1 MSLSE
6 RRPSVLTLASIN
18 YPDLLT
24 SCMEQGPAVIV
35 QATDG
40 LPLTPMLCTA
50 LQSPEED
57 YLGVE
62 EARTFKELANA
73 CSEGSDSVLATSNTI
88 SFPAAGETILAAK
101 ALLDISPTSGEAK
114 KFPIITKD
122 SKPPESSI
130 DILISDIAPLIK
142 VERSDDN
149 DLEMKSDD
157 LTDSIFQ
164 SLQLSTS
171 LPFIPSTLYSGTQ
184 LDFKP
189 ETVENMNQIPVIHTT
204 HQTQLLAQ
212 SYPELEVTIEQGII
226 DSEINNNNNK
236 SSKRSPTRR
245 GRPKNKSKSELS
257 LHNTNGGVRKK
268 AKDGH
273 TTYLWEFLLELLQNN
288 DTCPKFIK
296 WTEREQG
303 IFKLVDSKAVSRL
316 WGQMKNKPDM
326 NYETMGRA
334 LRYYYQRGILSK
346 VDGQRLVYRFCEI
359 PKNIVEIDCN

>member
-6 RRPSVLTLASIN
+6 RRPSILTLASIN

-24 SCMEQGPAVIV
+24 SCIEPQGPAVIV

-73 CSEGSDSVLATSNTI
+73 CSEGSDSILATPNTVP
-88 SFPAAGETILAAK
+88 FPAAGETILAAK

-114 KFPIITKD
+114 KFPNVLKD
-122 SKPPESSI
+122 A
-130 DILISDIAPLIK
+130 DISQFIK
-142 VERSDDN
+142 KEEDEN
-149 DLEMKSDD
+149 DLSLKSDD
-157 LTDSIFQ
+157 LTDSNPI
-164 SLQLSTS
+164 
-171 LPFIPSTLYSGTQ
+171 
-184 LDFKP
+184 
-189 ETVENMNQIPVIHTT
+189 ETTNHVPVIQTT
-204 HQTQLLAQ
+204 HHSLAQ
-212 SYPELEVTIEQGII
+212 TYPELEVTIEHGIV
-226 DSEINNNNNK
+226 DAEVNNNNCK

-245 GRPKNKSKSELS
+245 GRPRNRSKSEFS
-257 LHNTNGGVRKK
+257 LHNSNGGARKK

-273 TTYLWEFLLELLQNN
+273 TTYLWEFLLELLQNSE
-288 DTCPKFIK
+288 TCPKFIK
-296 WTEREQG
+296 WTERDQG

>member
-157 LTDSIFQ
+157 LTDS
-164 SLQLSTS
+164 
-171 LPFIPSTLYSGTQ
+171 
-184 LDFKP
+184 K
-189 ETVENMNQIPVIHTT
+189 TVENMNQIPVIHTT

>member
-6 RRPSVLTLASIN
+6 RRPSILTLASIN

-24 SCMEQGPAVIV
+24 SCIEPQGPAVIV

-73 CSEGSDSVLATSNTI
+73 CSEGSDSILATPNTVP
-88 SFPAAGETILAAK
+88 FPAAGETILAAK

-114 KFPIITKD
+114 KFPNVLKD
-122 SKPPESSI
+122 A
-130 DILISDIAPLIK
+130 DISQFIK
-142 VERSDDN
+142 KEEDEN
-149 DLEMKSDD
+149 DLSLKSDD

-164 SLQLSTS
+164 TLQLSSS
-171 LPFIPSTLYSGTQ
+171 LPFIPPGLCSGTQ

-189 ETVENMNQIPVIHTT
+189 DPIETTNHVPVIQTT
-204 HQTQLLAQ
+204 HHSLAQ
-212 SYPELEVTIEQGII
+212 TYPELEVTIEHGIV
-226 DSEINNNNNK
+226 DAEVNNNNCK

-245 GRPKNKSKSELS
+245 GRPRNRSKSEFS
-257 LHNTNGGVRKK
+257 LHNSNGGARKK

-273 TTYLWEFLLELLQNN
+273 TTYLWEFLLELLQNSE
-288 DTCPKFIK
+288 TCPKFIK
-296 WTEREQG
+296 WTERDQG